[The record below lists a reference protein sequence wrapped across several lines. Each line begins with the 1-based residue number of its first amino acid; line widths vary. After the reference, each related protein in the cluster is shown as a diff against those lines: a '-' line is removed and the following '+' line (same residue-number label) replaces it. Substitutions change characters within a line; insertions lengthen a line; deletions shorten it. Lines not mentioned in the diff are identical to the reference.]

1 MYFQNNKEEIFMSE
15 TTEKITKEGRIYQY
29 ILSVP
34 EVTVRQVIQHFP
46 DIYKSTVCGSI
57 RYLYQKGKLHRIGH
71 GRYTAQEID
80 AKTEFLHSYKRMILT
95 YIENREECT
104 VKEVVGYFAD
114 QIREGTVR
122 KTITM
127 LKEEGKI
134 LRNKKAIFAIPQQH
148 LRDEKYRK
156 IHKYILSK
164 SEITRKELLLQFPEI
179 SSRTIDEVTRFLRER
194 GILTTLQNGKYMV
207 ILK

>member
-1 MYFQNNKEEIFMSE
+1 M
-15 TTEKITKEGRIYQY
+15 ITRKNTKNFICRRT
-29 ILSVP
+29 SP
-34 EVTVRQVIQHFP
+34 
-46 DIYKSTVCGSI
+46 
-57 RYLYQKGKLHRIGH
+57 
-71 GRYTAQEID
+71 
-80 AKTEFLHSYKRMILT
+80 
-95 YIENREECT
+95 ECT

-148 LRDEKYRK
+148 LQDEKYRK

-194 GILTTLQNGKYMV
+194 GILTTIQNGKYMV
-207 ILK
+207 IYK